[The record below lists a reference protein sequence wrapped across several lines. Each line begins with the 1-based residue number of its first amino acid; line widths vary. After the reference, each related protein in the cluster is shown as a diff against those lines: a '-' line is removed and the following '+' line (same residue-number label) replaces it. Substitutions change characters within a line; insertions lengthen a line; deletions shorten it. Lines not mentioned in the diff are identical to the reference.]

1 MFVVL
6 GVGLLA
12 LVGLIS
18 IPLVVIIVL
27 NLRRARSFDAI
38 FTTLGLAGNSLEC
51 QLGGAWRGYRLEQLR
66 TRWSSWETAR
76 CK

>member
-12 LVGLIS
+12 LVKLIA

-27 NLRRARSFDAI
+27 TLRRARSLDAI
-38 FTTLGLAGNSLEC
+38 FTPLGLTGHSLEC
-51 QLGGAWRGYRLEQLR
+51 KLGGAWRGYCLER
-66 TRWSSWETAR
+66 PRSRWSSWETAR